1 MILACDI
8 GNTNIAIGVFRDG
21 ALVLKSSFPTNGL
34 KQFPGVLQ
42 SSLKKKGFGFIEIK
56 AAVICSVVPGLN
68 KAVEAAIKSLGNIP
82 LYWLGKNL
90 KVPIKN
96 LYAKPKQV
104 GQDRLLCAYMAM
116 KLYGAPVISIDLG
129 TALTFD
135 VVSQNKAYRGGIILP
150 GLALALSALHQN
162 TALLP
167 EVKVRRGRSLIGND
181 TKESMLSGITFGYG
195 SLIDG
200 LADKLKEKIGK
211 NAKVVLTGGGSLFIK
226 PYCRTVDYVEPDLI
240 VRAMAQVLR
249 EKKIIAKIIANCNRK
264 CER

>member
-8 GNTNIAIGVFRDG
+8 GNTNIAIGAFCDG
-21 ALVLKSSFPTNGL
+21 ALVLKSSFPTKDL
-34 KQFPGVLQ
+34 KQFACGLRN
-42 SSLKKKGFGFIEIK
+42 SLKKKGFSVLEVK
-56 AAVICSVVPGLN
+56 AAVICSVVPALN
-68 KAVEAAIKSLGNIP
+68 KAVEEAIRSLGGEAP
-82 LYWLGKNL
+82 SLYWLGKNL
-90 KVPIKN
+90 KVPIRN

-135 VVSQNKAYRGGIILP
+135 VVSKEKAYVGGIILP
-150 GLALALSALHQN
+150 GLALSLSALHDN

-167 EVKVRRGRSLIGND
+167 EVSLREPKSIIGDD
-181 TKESMLSGITFGYG
+181 TRESMLSGITFGYG

-200 LADKLKEKIGK
+200 LIGKLKEKIGK

-226 PYCRTVDYVEPDLI
+226 PYCRAVDYVEPDLI
-240 VRAMAQVLR
+240 IKAMAQVLR
-249 EKKIIAKIIANCNRK
+249 DKKIL
-264 CER
+264 